1 TTTILAA
8 TGLCA
13 GTYTVMVTDS
23 NGCVAFDA
31 ATISEP
37 PVLAASSAISDVV
50 CVGDSNGSIDLSPTG
65 GVMPYSFNWSD
76 GSTTEDVSNLLA
88 GTYLLVLSDSNGC
101 STIENVSV
109 GTQSNGSQT
118 SPITGLVAV
127 SQGSNEFYAVAPNT
141 GSVYSWTVVG
151 GTQTGGGQGNNIIVQ
166 WDSIGTG
173 QVAVVETDILGCTG
187 DTVFLNVS
195 VATAISSIDDFQMEV
210 IVYPNPNTGQFTVGV
225 NSVWAEQLTVTIYD
239 SKGQQLQVKA
249 LQYAAGW
256 HYGNID
262 LVDVG
267 AGLYYLRLASD
278 RFVLSRKILVH

>member
-1 TTTILAA
+1 
-8 TGLCA
+8 
-13 GTYTVMVTDS
+13 
-23 NGCVAFDA
+23 
-31 ATISEP
+31 
-37 PVLAASSAISDVV
+37 
-50 CVGDSNGSIDLSPTG
+50 
-65 GVMPYSFNWSD
+65 MPYSFNWSD
-76 GSTTEDVSNLLA
+76 GSTTEDISNLLA

-109 GTQSNGSQT
+109 GTQSGGSQT

-127 SQGSNEFYAVAPNT
+127 SQGSTEFYAVTPNT
-141 GSVYSWTVVG
+141 GSVYNWTVVG

-195 VATAISSIDDFQMEV
+195 VATAISRIDDFQMEV
-210 IVYPNPNTGQFTVGV
+210 IVYPNPNAGQFTVGV
-225 NSVWAEQLTVTIYD
+225 NSVLAEQLTVTIYD
-239 SKGQQLQVKA
+239 SKGQQLQAKE

-262 LVDVG
+262 LDVG

-278 RFVLSRKILVH
+278 RFVLSRKFLVH